1 MELSELRFHQVK
13 VIAMRNILFWKK
25 VFYHNNPLLH
35 ILAHEAHQSVKAVA
49 DVYDSKPHEI
59 ASSSSFAIKNLSWS
73 YFTAI
78 MVNVNYSA

>member
-49 DVYDSKPHEI
+49 DVY
-59 ASSSSFAIKNLSWS
+59 
-73 YFTAI
+73 
-78 MVNVNYSA
+78 VR